1 MKRLPPTGSRVRIE
15 WADIC
20 NYTNESLAVV
30 KPAGCWT
37 EGILAK
43 ATKDMIVVMTSQYE
57 DGTGDFT
64 VFPRSDCI
72 KSVKRLK

>member
-1 MKRLPPTGSRVRIE
+1 MALDPDLRNSTKS
-15 WADIC
+15 
-20 NYTNESLAVV
+20 
-30 KPAGCWT
+30 